1 MNNKF
6 KTFPNS
12 NFKVDTFF
20 RKPEYRSRINAAA
33 STGDKKI
40 LTNEIRKINNSRFAL
55 YDKGYIRIKDIF
67 QAR

>member
-1 MNNKF
+1 MFFSLRYNYIMNNKF

-33 STGDKKI
+33 STGDK
-40 LTNEIRKINNSRFAL
+40 R
-55 YDKGYIRIKDIF
+55 Y
-67 QAR
+67 